1 MKMEIA
7 QDFTFEAA
15 HFLPKVPEGHKCRR
29 LHGHSYK
36 VTIQLRGPVDEAK
49 GWIVDFFDIDEAV
62 RPVRE
67 RLDHYLLNEIPGL
80 DNPTSENIAR
90 FVWDRLAPRL
100 AGLSE
105 VVVHETC
112 QSRSIYR
119 GER

>member
-1 MKMEIA
+1 MKMDIA

-36 VTIQLRGPVDEAK
+36 VTIQVGGQVDEQK
-49 GWIVDFFDIDEAV
+49 GWIIDFFDIDEAV

-67 RLDHYLLNEIPGL
+67 RLDHYLLNEVPGL
-80 DNPTSENIAR
+80 SNPTSENIAR
-90 FVWDRLAPRL
+90 FVWDQIVGKVP
-100 AGLSE
+100 GLSE

-119 GER
+119 GGH